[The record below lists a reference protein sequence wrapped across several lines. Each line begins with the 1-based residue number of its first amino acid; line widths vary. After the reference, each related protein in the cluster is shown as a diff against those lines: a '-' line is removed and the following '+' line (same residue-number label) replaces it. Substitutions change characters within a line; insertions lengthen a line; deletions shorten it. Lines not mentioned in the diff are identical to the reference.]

1 MNDLNNRELRQQ
13 LIQRYLDAGTSVA
26 EEQALVDFYLHTR
39 ETLSA
44 DEERVRQ
51 LVLATSRPADDFN
64 LSEEKAQEFDQIM
77 LATQR
82 KPRRAVLW
90 PWVTAACVA
99 GILAF
104 FLTLPKSGREVP
116 TDQATAQISSPVKEE
131 PQEPQQMETGDV
143 LPDSFLAG
151 VHPMQSTTD
160 NEEEEY
166 DQSDLISVDSLF
178 GVNSRPD
185 PMEEYMVLS
194 ENLQRECDEVFQK
207 IDNQK

>member
-1 MNDLNNRELRQQ
+1 
-13 LIQRYLDAGTSVA
+13 
-26 EEQALVDFYLHTR
+26 
-39 ETLSA
+39 
-44 DEERVRQ
+44 
-51 LVLATSRPADDFN
+51 
-64 LSEEKAQEFDQIM
+64 
-77 LATQR
+77 
-82 KPRRAVLW
+82 
-90 PWVTAACVA
+90 
-99 GILAF
+99 
-104 FLTLPKSGREVP
+104 
-116 TDQATAQISSPVKEE
+116 
-131 PQEPQQMETGDV
+131 METGDV

>member
-13 LIQRYLDAGTSVA
+13 LIQRYRDAETSVA

-82 KPRRAVLW
+82 KPRRAV
-90 PWVTAACVA
+90 
-99 GILAF
+99 
-104 FLTLPKSGREVP
+104 
-116 TDQATAQISSPVKEE
+116 
-131 PQEPQQMETGDV
+131 
-143 LPDSFLAG
+143 
-151 VHPMQSTTD
+151 
-160 NEEEEY
+160 
-166 DQSDLISVDSLF
+166 
-178 GVNSRPD
+178 
-185 PMEEYMVLS
+185 
-194 ENLQRECDEVFQK
+194 
-207 IDNQK
+207 